1 MDKRRR
7 NTSKINEKITN
18 KSQKGLAEV
27 TWTLQDTKLRFPT
40 EYLQALLLPKSRPL
54 TQFSIPILYSCKHK
68 LGANIKVKTFVYL
81 NFFKVIFPIKDIMNF
96 VNVAAYE
103 HVLILLRERETGTE
117 PKL

>member
-1 MDKRRR
+1 M
-7 NTSKINEKITN
+7 
-18 KSQKGLAEV
+18 
-27 TWTLQDTKLRFPT
+27 
-40 EYLQALLLPKSRPL
+40 
-54 TQFSIPILYSCKHK
+54 
-68 LGANIKVKTFVYL
+68 KTFINL